1 MLLEDYRDRRLLTL
15 YQTLT
20 KSDLR
25 GYYEDTY
32 MVELM
37 FALLCLDLS
46 ANIKHHLELS
56 PSEYTLL
63 ARELIR
69 IVDDGELDRYSVY
82 YWADALLTYMKV
94 NNLKPKQI
102 KKMSTFDL
110 KENVFKCMEGND

>member
-46 ANIKHHLELS
+46 ANAKRHLELK

-82 YWADALLTYMKV
+82 YWADALLGYMTESK
-94 NNLKPKQI
+94 LKPKDI
-102 KKMSTFDL
+102 RKMSTYDL